1 MTSQNPPYPYFTGIT
16 YNSSFFSSTSS
27 GLTQGQANLLYLQ
40 KTTTDTA
47 TATET
52 FSAGLIASSV
62 TTSTITS
69 SGSGVDIS
77 IGNSQVAGKLNLGN
91 GSNHAGQISIGST
104 SANPYI
110 SIGTAGTGGS
120 TNIQIGSTSAS
131 SLQIL
136 NTSSTITGPLTASGG
151 ISTTTLDTS
160 TPASNFSLIP
170 SLGAATTMGI
180 GVAAPTYG
188 TVKTIQIGETTTTS
202 VHAGGIDCTGTSING
217 AVAPAIGTLTI
228 AGAQTTGT
236 LVIGGGIRTTGGLGG
251 SIAIGANASNVAP
264 ISIGAV
270 GNTTTI
276 NGALTTTGLTTASG
290 GIISNGFKYI
300 NTVTTPLVND
310 AGYYS
315 AWNLSGTQGESN
327 IVTLSQAPSGGVS
340 FYNRITSPSIGGVT
354 YLGGIFQT
362 AMALIPTGIF
372 NIASINLPYTTL
384 PTLTSTQIGY
394 TITYFPSTSI
404 TMSSSPSNQ
413 IISSFTLPI
422 GVWSCS
428 YVVRFINQS
437 GTTSFTN
444 LTLDMNLPTPPTG
457 YPTTYGYNQHNVA
470 ETSIALGYANIAV
483 SGSSIITNGVSQ
495 TLNLNLLATFTATG
509 LAQIEGS
516 TIPCTYMM
524 ATRIA

>member
-27 GLTQGQANLLYLQ
+27 GLSQGQANLLYLQ

-62 TTSTITS
+62 TTSTINS

-110 SIGTAGTGGS
+110 SIGTGATGGS

-180 GVAAPTYG
+180 GVAAPTYVA
-188 TVKTIQIGETTTTS
+188 TKTIQIGETTGTS
-202 VHAGGIDCTGTSING
+202 VHAGGIDCTGVTING
-217 AVAPAIGTLTI
+217 AVSPAIGTLTI

-276 NGALTTTGLTTASG
+276 NGALTTTGSTTASG

-327 IVTLSQAPSGGVS
+327 IVTLSQAPLGGVS

-362 AMALIPTGIF
+362 AMAMIPTGIF

-394 TITYFPSTSI
+394 TTGTYLTTNLAMSATGVQQSI
-404 TMSSSPSNQ
+404 LS
-413 IISSFTLPI
+413 IALPI
-422 GVWSCS
+422 GVWMVNYSL
-428 YVVRFINQS
+428 RFVNTT
-437 GTTSFTN
+437 GTTSFTEQQLFLYN
-444 LTLDMNLPTPPTG
+444 TSVYGSFPSIYASIAYVYSQVVGALPTQQNSFTGSACISNQTASTLTLYSNPLYTYTGLPAI
-457 YPTTYGYNQHNVA
+457 V
-470 ETSIALGYANIAV
+470 
-483 SGSSIITNGVSQ
+483 GSSPP
-495 TLNLNLLATFTATG
+495 
-509 LAQIEGS
+509 S
-516 TIPCTYMM
+516 TYLMI
-524 ATRIA
+524 TRIA